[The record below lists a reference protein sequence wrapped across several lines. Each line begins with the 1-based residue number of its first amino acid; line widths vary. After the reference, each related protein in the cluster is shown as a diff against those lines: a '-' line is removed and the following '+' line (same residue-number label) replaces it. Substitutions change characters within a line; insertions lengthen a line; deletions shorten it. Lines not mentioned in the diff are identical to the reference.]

1 MANANTEVT
10 LEQMQIAIA
19 AAVKDAFP
27 SFKTVEFDRDDEAEG
42 LPCPACLME
51 FMEAEPA
58 PAEDAGTG
66 QWPAL
71 ARFEARVILNARKTA
86 KAEVKKAAVA
96 LAAWLYNRRF
106 PGIFTDPCQPI
117 ACEPDEF
124 SPDVD
129 KFRVW
134 RVEWVMPAM
143 FGGSAW
149 FDPEDDPATFKYPTP
164 MFSCVP
170 AIGVEHKDDYEPA
183 IDTEARPL

>member
-1 MANANTEVT
+1 MANANTEVS
-10 LEQMQIAIA
+10 LDAMQTAIA
-19 AAVKDAFP
+19 AEIAAAFP
-27 SFKTVEFDRDDEAEG
+27 AFKTVEFDREDEDEN

-51 FMEAEPA
+51 FTEAEPA
-58 PAEDAGTG
+58 PSDDAGTG

-96 LAAWLYNRRF
+96 LATWLYNRRF
-106 PGIFTDPCQPI
+106 RGIFTDPCQVI

-124 SPDVD
+124 SPHVD

-134 RVEWVMPAM
+134 RIEWVMPAM
-143 FGGSAW
+143 FGDSAW
-149 FDPEDDPATFKYPTP
+149 FDPEDDPATFPYPTP

-170 AIGVEHKDDYEPA
+170 AIGPGHEGDYEAA